1 VRGHDGDLADQ
12 EEDIGDQEHGRER
25 EHFHETLVNKLH
37 RNTFII
43 IIRNEELTE
52 CQRKYN

>member
-25 EHFHETLVNKLH
+25 EHLHETLVNKLH

-52 CQRKYN
+52 CQRKYT